1 MLSFAEALLENKD
14 SFRAA
19 TEFMRVIHFFPD
31 DTDITA
37 KALSGLGR
45 SYASAGRWEDA
56 SGAYGALFNLEPT
69 AENRHIYGTALYF
82 ASIYPPAVSIL
93 TGGETIPEANRTLAT
108 LAWIKSGEKAKTPA
122 KLDAAIVA
130 EHGRIPR
137 KSPALAGVLSAV
149 LPGSGHLYAERP
161 RDAFMAF
168 VVNSIFIWG
177 TVSSANRGNEEAALA
192 LGAIELIWYS
202 GTISGAVT
210 GAQKWNHREEERFFE
225 RHESGNIPSFSFWGD
240 AKGGGFLLSSS
251 F

>member
-1 MLSFAEALLENKD
+1 MLSFAEALLKNQD
-14 SFRAA
+14 SYRAA

-37 KALSGLGR
+37 KALTGLGR

-56 SGAYGALFNLEPT
+56 SGAYSALFNLEPT
-69 AENRHIYGTALYF
+69 AENRHLYGTALYL
-82 ASIYPPAVSIL
+82 AGIYPPAVSIL
-93 TGGETIPEANRTLAT
+93 TGGESTPESYRTLAT

-122 KLDAAIVA
+122 KLDAEIVK
-130 EHGRIPR
+130 EHERLPG
-137 KSPALAGVLSAV
+137 KSPALAGLLSAV
-149 LPGSGHLYAERP
+149 LPGSGHLYVERP
-161 RDAFMAF
+161 HDALMAF
-168 VVNSIFIWG
+168 AVNSIFIWG
-177 TVSSANRGNEEAALA
+177 TISAANRGNEEAALA

-225 RHESGNIPSFSFWGD
+225 RRESGNIPSFSLWGD
-240 AKGGGFLLSSS
+240 AKGGGVLLTSS